1 MKSAASG
8 FRRRCGNYNAAQDL
22 SADLKEK
29 DGCQLAIYLSA
40 YLTIAHSARIPGDLN
55 FGLINSL

>member
-29 DGCQLAIYLSA
+29 TAANLLYTCLP
-40 YLTIAHSARIPGDLN
+40 T
-55 FGLINSL
+55 